1 MSWWARSEKKQ
12 TCTFV
17 LRESVKLMPVSKWC
31 CIVISA
37 TNVCNEVCGMSY
49 TSIFSILLFLRQG
62 DNLNYIIMLQHCCF
76 CLRILFFKYSIL
88 VLLNFKSCEI
98 KKIVGFFY
106 LWRTVNNR
114 GSFFRNFIE
123 KKKKF
128 LHYWLTNPTFS
139 CRKIPFNDK
148 SFNDKHAVVSFVL
161 FYSASSGSNILLR
174 KWAVYF
180 CLFVKLCDLASS
192 FGFSKWDIIAIGH
205 LIKICNDEIHIW
217 GFTRLHI
224 MWILICQHVQV
235 MKL

>member
-1 MSWWARSEKKQ
+1 MSVFNLGIVFFNLLSWWALSEKKQ

-49 TSIFSILLFLRQG
+49 TSIFSILLFLPQG

-76 CLRILFFKYSIL
+76 CLCILFFKYSIL

-123 KKKKF
+123 KKK
-128 LHYWLTNPTFS
+128 N
-139 CRKIPFNDK
+139 
-148 SFNDKHAVVSFVL
+148 
-161 FYSASSGSNILLR
+161 FYTIGWPILLL
-174 KWAVYF
+174 AVGRYRLMTRVLMTSMLLSPCF
-180 CLFVKLCDLASS
+180 CF
-192 FGFSKWDIIAIGH
+192 
-205 LIKICNDEIHIW
+205 
-217 GFTRLHI
+217 
-224 MWILICQHVQV
+224 ILYPLVQIFC
-235 MKL
+235 

>member
-1 MSWWARSEKKQ
+1 MSWWALSEKKQ

-49 TSIFSILLFLRQG
+49 TSIFSILLFLPQG

-76 CLRILFFKYSIL
+76 CLCILFFKYSIL
-88 VLLNFKSCEI
+88 VLLNFKFCEI

-123 KKKKF
+123 KKNF
-128 LHYWLTNPTFS
+128 YTIGWPILLL
-139 CRKIPFNDK
+139 
-148 SFNDKHAVVSFVL
+148 AVGRYRLMTTCCCLLVFVL
-161 FYSASSGSNILLR
+161 FCILWFKYFAKKVSCILL
-174 KWAVYF
+174 F
-180 CLFVKLCDLASS
+180 
-192 FGFSKWDIIAIGH
+192 
-205 LIKICNDEIHIW
+205 ICQ
-217 GFTRLHI
+217 I
-224 MWILICQHVQV
+224 MWSCIFIWILQMGHHSYRSFN
-235 MKL
+235 